1 MARQRNGLLLPCEYA
16 VKAVIP
22 SIRASIARVL
32 VEDFNM
38 SRYSAA
44 KVLRTTPAAITNY
57 LEKRRGD
64 RYVDT
69 IMESPHLRSLV
80 VKSAQVLLSINERE
94 DKEAYREYQ
103 RAICMVCSRV
113 NEVAL
118 EIGCPATIHASNKE

>member
-1 MARQRNGLLLPCEYA
+1 MARQKNGLLLPCEHA

-32 VEDFNM
+32 VEDFNL

-57 LEKRRGD
+57 LENRRGD

-69 IMESPHLRSLV
+69 IMGSPQLRSLV

-94 DKEAYREYQ
+94 DKEAYKEYQ

-118 EIGCPATIHASNKE
+118 EIGCPATMHGGSRE